1 MVLFGSMNYPK
12 LDPLGELDRIAKQ
25 GFDFVDFTTETKSRV
40 EYLDVK
46 IVRNKIEDLGLK
58 VVGSTDW
65 RLHTGSP
72 YPAIRKEACNEIL
85 KEIEF
90 LAEIGA
96 KYTTVHF
103 DTHSSG
109 FERELSMKRI
119 IESFHIFAEN
129 AKEIGVTVVVENGDG
144 TEEHIN
150 EIGLLMHEVPSVF
163 FHIDVGH
170 AHINGGNEGINEF
183 IERYKDRI
191 KHIHFS
197 DNLGAYDE
205 HLGMGYGDVDW
216 ERTVKLLKK
225 IGYDSTITL
234 ETFNP
239 KDKKDVLLDSFSKAK
254 KIWREGI

>member
-1 MVLFGSMNYPK
+1 MNYPK
-12 LDPLGELDRIAKQ
+12 LDPIGELDRIAKQ

-46 IVRNKIEDLGLK
+46 IIRNKIEDLGLE

-72 YPAIRKEACNEIL
+72 YPAVRKESCNEIL

-150 EIGLLMHEVPSVF
+150 EIGLLMREVPSVF
-163 FHIDVGH
+163 FHIDIGH
-170 AHINGGNEGINEF
+170 AHINGGNESINEF

-191 KHIHFS
+191 RHVHFS
-197 DNLGAYDE
+197 DNSGAYDE
-205 HLGMGYGDVDW
+205 HLGMGYGGVDW

-225 IGYDSTITL
+225 IRYDSTITL

-239 KDKKDVLLDSFSKAK
+239 KDNKNVLLDSFSKAK
-254 KIWREGI
+254 KMWREGI